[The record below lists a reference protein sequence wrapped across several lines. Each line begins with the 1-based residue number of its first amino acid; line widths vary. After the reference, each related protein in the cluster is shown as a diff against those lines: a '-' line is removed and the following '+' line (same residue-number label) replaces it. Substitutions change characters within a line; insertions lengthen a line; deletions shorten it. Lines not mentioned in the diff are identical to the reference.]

1 MPAALTT
8 VAARAAE
15 GARAAFRPAELP
27 LKDDCRRRRD
37 ERGERR
43 ERRRE
48 RGQSNVRD
56 AACEKKKQNTI
67 GEVSSHDSTI
77 LSSSVRRDRVIRSV
91 ARDRGERQPEK
102 RESTRETRDCWEKTL
117 RPRRDA
123 RLRGRKRAVT
133 ADARRAS
140 SSRDVPWPA
149 RAR

>member
-1 MPAALTT
+1 MPDALTT

-37 ERGERR
+37 ERDERR

-56 AACEKKKQNTI
+56 VVACEKKKQNTI

-77 LSSSVRRDRVIRSV
+77 FSSSVRRDRVIRSV
-91 ARDRGERQPEK
+91 ARDRDECQPDEGK
-102 RESTRETRDCWEKTL
+102 NAS
-117 RPRRDA
+117 RR
-123 RLRGRKRAVT
+123 G
-133 ADARRAS
+133 
-140 SSRDVPWPA
+140 
-149 RAR
+149 